1 MSKLHQDV
9 YLQAR
14 SNAFQL
20 QSLPSQNHLGAA
32 GAQRHHEAGVMLPLW
47 AVWTH
52 ENTSTKSEPDKLDLK
67 APLATLWP
75 PEGLGETMSS
85 EGRSYSSEGNWWWKP
100 GLSNEES
107 WSDLS
112 TWIEGIVN
120 EWVMTQHNVVD
131 VFFSSCISEWK
142 SARELPERSS
152 RQFVAMTTQGVFL
165 VDSNHRSHTHP
176 SEVPNGRI

>member
-32 GAQRHHEAGVMLPLW
+32 GAQRHHEAGAVLPLW

-52 ENTSTKSEPDKLDLK
+52 ENTSTKSEPDKLDSK

-75 PEGLGETMSS
+75 PEGLGWNHELRGPFIFSWRKLVVETWTIKWRVMKWFVNVDRGDS
-85 EGRSYSSEGNWWWKP
+85 KP
-100 GLSNEES
+100 V
-107 WSDLS
+107 SDDP
-112 TWIEGIVN
+112 
-120 EWVMTQHNVVD
+120 TQCSKR
-131 VFFSSCISEWK
+131 FFFFSCISESE
-142 SARELPERSS
+142 SARKLPERGS
-152 RQFVAMTTQGVFL
+152 RQFVAMTTRGG
-165 VDSNHRSHTHP
+165 SW
-176 SEVPNGRI
+176 